1 LCLLSEAFLDR
12 EGAGIGDSSGQN
24 VPFFGKS
31 LFRKVT
37 LFMPNMEEPK
47 VNTAASATFLIR
59 RILAGENDLFHNLI
73 RPHERSFFLRAY
85 AILRN
90 QEDAEETVQQA
101 MMKIYS
107 NLAQLTETN
116 KFKQWA
122 MRVVENEAKMCRRKR
137 RQYLYES
144 IDPDSTEDSEER
156 PFRPKQF
163 ADWRDLPSEEIE
175 KSEVRAAV
183 AEALAELPNIYREVF
198 VLRDM
203 QHLSVAETMEVLG
216 VGESAVKIRLH
227 RARLML
233 RESLTPFFAQPGS
246 SFWARWKGVNPWLAA
261 RR

>member
-1 LCLLSEAFLDR
+1 MNRHKVIFLM
-12 EGAGIGDSSGQN
+12 SS
-24 VPFFGKS
+24 
-31 LFRKVT
+31 
-37 LFMPNMEEPK
+37 MEERRRD
-47 VNTAASATFLIR
+47 AAVTTTVLIR
-59 RILAGENDLFHNLI
+59 RILAGENDLFHDLI
-73 RPHERSFFLRAY
+73 RPHERNFFLRAY

-90 QEDAEETVQQA
+90 QDDAEETVQQA

-107 NLAQLTETN
+107 NLAQLTETD

-137 RQYLYES
+137 RQNLYES
-144 IDPDSTEDSEER
+144 IDPDSTEDSEDR

-183 AEALAELPNIYREVF
+183 ARALAELPDIYREVF

-216 VGESAVKIRLH
+216 IGESAVKIRLH

-233 RESLTPFFAQPGS
+233 RESLTPFFAKPGL